1 MRALGSLK
9 PMSVGYNL
17 VERRLIGREYEE
29 IDERLSIVEFLRR
42 LKRGEGVSKFVAVT
56 GFEELI
62 MGEDVAL
69 YVRGILSR
77 AADKL
82 RTTVIQLPID
92 GELVLDMEP
101 KIKTRGRE
109 VRLTLIFGNR
119 ITPRAPGYFYSPPNI

>member
-1 MRALGSLK
+1 MRALGSVK

-17 VERRLIGREYEE
+17 IERRLIGREYEE

-42 LKRGEGVSKFVAVT
+42 LRRGEGVGKVVAVT

-62 MGEDVAL
+62 VGEDVAS

-109 VRLTLIFGNR
+109 IRLTLIFGNR
-119 ITPRAPGYFYSPPNI
+119 IMARAPGYFYSPLNI

>member
-1 MRALGSLK
+1 
-9 PMSVGYNL
+9 
-17 VERRLIGREYEE
+17 
-29 IDERLSIVEFLRR
+29 
-42 LKRGEGVSKFVAVT
+42 
-56 GFEELI
+56 

-77 AADKL
+77 VADKL

-109 VRLTLIFGNR
+109 VRLTEVCGVARRL
-119 ITPRAPGYFYSPPNI
+119 